1 MEAGPF
7 VRRRVGVR
15 FQSKIAQFL
24 YSFFFPSA
32 LFLLGA
38 VLLRLWDPTLEQ
50 IRGFL
55 PLFGYGVFGAGA
67 VLGWLYNRSRAVYA
81 IGIFFLAAWGL
92 PRLGAAGEPG
102 SVVTQAAAALVPLNL
117 LVLSFRKERGVFN
130 RTGVLTTGAIAG
142 QIGFLRLLG
151 HNDFLNLHGDL
162 TRTFLDQRWTQWTWM
177 GQPVLAVYAVTFL
190 ALIAVFFFRRN
201 PVDRSLFWAL
211 PAAFWGFQELESTGV
226 SLYYFATAG
235 FIVQAAVAEHAYR
248 AAYRDELTG
257 LPGRRA
263 LNEFLPQMLGRYSI
277 AMVDIDHFKNFNDK
291 YGHDVGDQVL
301 KMVAVQLL
309 RVSGGGRAFRY
320 GGEEFTIVFPGRTR
334 KEAQPFLDSV
344 RVSVEQCGF
353 ALRSPKRPKN
363 KPKERRKKPRAPK
376 MVSVTISIGVAD
388 NAKGQPPSEQVI
400 KTADKA
406 LYRAKAGGRNQVRV

>member
-1 MEAGPF
+1 M
-7 VRRRVGVR
+7 R
-15 FQSKIAQFL
+15 FNSKTAQFL

-38 VLLRLWDPTLEQ
+38 VLLRLWDPTMEQ

-67 VLGWLYNRSRAVYA
+67 VLGWLYNRSRAVFT
-81 IGIFFLAAWGL
+81 IVSLFLAAWGL

-117 LVLSFRKERGVFN
+117 LILSFHKERGVFN
-130 RTGVLTTGAIAG
+130 RTGVLTIGAIAG
-142 QIGFLRLLG
+142 QSGVLLLLG
-151 HNDFLNLHGDL
+151 HNDFLNLHSDL
-162 TRTFLDQRWTQWTWM
+162 TRAFIAPRWSQWTWM
-177 GQPVLAVYAVTFL
+177 GQPVLAAYVATFFIL
-190 ALIAVFFFRRN
+190 TVVFFFRHN
-201 PVDRSLFWAL
+201 PVDRGLFWAL
-211 PAAFWGFQELESTGV
+211 PAAFWGFHVLGTPGV

-277 AMVDIDHFKNFNDK
+277 AMVDIDHFKGFNDK

-301 KMVAVQLL
+301 QMVAAQLL

-320 GGEEFTIVFPGRTR
+320 GGEEFTIVFPGLTR
-334 KEAQPFLDSV
+334 KEAKPFLDSV
-344 RVSVEQCGF
+344 RVTVEQCGF
-353 ALRSPKRPKN
+353 ALRSAKRPKK
-363 KPKERRKKPRAPK
+363 KPKEKRKKPRAPK

-388 NAKGQPPSEQVI
+388 NVKGQPPSEQVI

-406 LYRAKAGGRNQVRV
+406 LYRAKEGGRNQVRL